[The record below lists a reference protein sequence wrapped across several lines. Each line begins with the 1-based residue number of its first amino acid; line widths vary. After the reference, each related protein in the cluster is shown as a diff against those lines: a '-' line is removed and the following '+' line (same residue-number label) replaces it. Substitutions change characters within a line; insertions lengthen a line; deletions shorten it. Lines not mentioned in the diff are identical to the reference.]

1 MFTDEQRLR
10 FLMSEADIDSFFRV
24 KKDRYEYAQDVALDN
39 GSREVSYEDELEG
52 FRRMVDDAMVAY
64 NFGNKN
70 I

>member
-10 FLMSEADIDSFFRV
+10 FLMKDNESYFRV
-24 KKDRYEYAQDVALDN
+24 KKDRYEYAQIEACNDGRSIVN
-39 GSREVSYEDELEG
+39 ENDELEG